1 MDRRSVILGASL
13 IGAATIVDH
22 SVARAALPAR
32 KRTRPARNI
41 LLLIS
46 DDQGLDLGCYGVPIK
61 TPRLDRLAG
70 EGTRFTHGFAAVS
83 SCSPSRAVINTGLFT
98 HQNGMY
104 GLQHDVHH
112 QSLLD
117 GIETLPA
124 MLRRA
129 GYATALVG
137 KKHVGPDSA
146 FPYETELV
154 PERSGIR
161 DVRELAIAATS
172 FIRASDD
179 RPFFVT
185 VAYSDPHRAPVNFGN
200 DREWPG
206 VRPAI
211 YDPAKV
217 PIPSHLPDIPAVR
230 GDLAEYYES
239 LSRLDSGVGMILDD
253 LAATGRLED
262 TLIVFCSDNGRP
274 FAGAKTN
281 LYDPG
286 LHLPLVIRA
295 PGRKIGVN
303 DAMVSWVDIA
313 PTILEFAGVAPPTKY
328 PLSGKSLMA
337 LLGQSGDPTR
347 DAAFASHDFH
357 EINQY
362 YPMRSVRTRTHNYIV
377 NLAHPL
383 DYPIA
388 GDVAG
393 SPSWKAISAD
403 PAIQIGKRRQVDY
416 LKRPAE
422 ELYDL
427 RRDPDELVNV
437 IGDPAQATVLAD
449 LRARLL
455 KMRRETK
462 DPWLAGQT
470 DPYAHPGLTE

>member
-1 MDRRSVILGASL
+1 MIAAGTALAPAVTRA
-13 IGAATIVDH
+13 AATPPH
-22 SVARAALPAR
+22 
-32 KRTRPARNI
+32 RNI
-41 LLLIS
+41 LLIIS
-46 DDQGLDLGCYGVPIK
+46 DDQGLDMGCYGTAIK
-61 TPRLDRLAG
+61 TPHLDRFARG
-70 EGTRFTHGFAAVS
+70 ATRFTQGFAAVS

-124 MLRRA
+124 MLRGA

-146 FPYETELV
+146 FPYEAELV

-161 DVRELAIAATS
+161 DVRELSIAAAS
-172 FIRASDD
+172 FIRSSND

-185 VAYSDPHRAPVNFGN
+185 LAYSDPHRAATDYGN
-200 DREWPG
+200 DRVWPG
-206 VRPAI
+206 VKPVI

-217 PIPSHLPDIPAVR
+217 PLPSHLPDLPEVR
-230 GDLAEYYES
+230 QDLAAYYES
-239 LSRLDSGVGMILDD
+239 ISRLDAGVGMILDELD
-253 LAATGRLED
+253 AMGQAD
-262 TLIVFCSDNGRP
+262 NTLVIFLSDNGRP
-274 FAGAKTN
+274 FPGAKTN

-286 LHLPLVIRA
+286 LHLPLLIRA
-295 PGRKIGVN
+295 PGVPANVN

-313 PTILEFAGVAPPTKY
+313 PTVLDYAGVKGPDY
-328 PLSGKSLMA
+328 PLSGASLMP
-337 LLGQSGDPTR
+337 LLGQSAAAGR
-347 DAAFASHDFH
+347 DMVFASHDFH

-362 YPMRSVRTRTHNYIV
+362 YPMRSVRTRTHSYIL
-377 NLAHPL
+377 NIAAPL

-393 SPSWKAISAD
+393 SPSWKAIVANPS
-403 PAIQIGKRRQVDY
+403 IRLGKRTQAAY
-416 LKRPAE
+416 LKRPPE

-427 RRDPDELVNV
+427 RADPDELVN
-437 IGDPAQATVLAD
+437 IAGDAAAGTVLAD
-449 LRARLL
+449 
-455 KMRRETK
+455 RRERLRTMRTATH

-470 DPYAHPGLTE
+470 DPYAHVGR

>member
-1 MDRRSVILGASL
+1 MDRRTLL
-13 IGAATIVDH
+13 RNAATLAAG
-22 SVARAALPAR
+22 VAFAPGAQAAATPR
-32 KRTRPARNI
+32 QRNI

-61 TPRLDRLAG
+61 TPRLDRLAQ
-70 EGTRFTHGFAAVS
+70 EGTRFAQAFAAVS
-83 SCSPSRAVINTGLFT
+83 SCSPSRAVINTGLYT

-146 FPYETELV
+146 FPYEAELV

-161 DVRELAIAATS
+161 DVREMAIAASS
-172 FIRASDD
+172 FIRSTND

-185 VAYSDPHRAPVNFGN
+185 VAYSDPHRAAVDYGN
-200 DREWPG
+200 DRPWPG
-206 VRPAI
+206 VKLVT
-211 YDPAKV
+211 YDPKSV
-217 PIPSHLPDIPAVR
+217 PIPRHLPDIPAVR
-230 GDLAEYYES
+230 SDLAEYYES
-239 LSRLDSGVGMILDD
+239 LSRLDTGVGMILDD
-253 LAATGRLED
+253 LAETGRAEE
-262 TLIVFCSDNGRP
+262 TLVIFLSDNGRP
-274 FAGAKTN
+274 FGGAKTN

-286 LHLPLVIRA
+286 LHLPLIIRA
-295 PGRKIGVN
+295 PGASPGVN
-303 DAMVSWVDIA
+303 QAMVSWVDIA
-313 PTILEFAGVAPPTKY
+313 PTILDYAGVAPPTRY
-328 PLSGKSLMA
+328 PLSGASLMP
-337 LLGQSGDPTR
+337 LLGQTGATGR
-347 DAAFASHDFH
+347 DAVFASHDFH

-362 YPMRSVRTRTHNYIV
+362 YPMRSVRTATHSYIA

-393 SPSWKAISAD
+393 SPSWKAISSD
-403 PAIQIGKRRQVDY
+403 PSIRLGNRTQAAY

-427 RRDPDELVNV
+427 TRDPDEIVNLA
-437 IGDPAQATVLAD
+437 GDPAYSPVLAD
-449 LRARLL
+449 LRQRLL
-455 KMRRETK
+455 RMRSTTR

-470 DPYAHPGLTE
+470 DPYAHMDHQP

>member
-1 MDRRSVILGASL
+1 MDRRTLL
-13 IGAATIVDH
+13 RGAAALAAGTALAPAV
-22 SVARAALPAR
+22 RAAGALPR
-32 KRTRPARNI
+32 RNV

-46 DDQGLDLGCYGVPIK
+46 DDQGLDLGCYGVPIR
-61 TPRLDRLAG
+61 TPRLDRLARD
-70 EGTRFTHGFAAVS
+70 GTRFSQGFAAVS
-83 SCSPSRAVINTGLFT
+83 SCSPSRAVINTGLYT

-124 MLRRA
+124 MLRHA

-146 FPYETELV
+146 FPYEVELV

-161 DVRELAIAATS
+161 DVRELAIAASS
-172 FIRASDD
+172 FIRSSDD

-185 VAYSDPHRAPVNFGN
+185 VAYSDPHRAAVDYGN
-200 DREWPG
+200 DRPWPG
-206 VRPAI
+206 VKPVS
-211 YDPAKV
+211 YDPATV
-217 PIPSHLPDIPAVR
+217 PVPPHLPDIPAVR
-230 GDLAEYYES
+230 GDLAAYYES
-239 LSRLDSGVGMILDD
+239 LSRLDTGVGMILDD
-253 LAATGRLED
+253 LAETGRADE
-262 TLIVFCSDNGRP
+262 TLVIFLSDNGRP
-274 FAGAKTN
+274 FPGAKTN

-286 LHLPLVIRA
+286 LHLPLIIRA
-295 PGRKIGVN
+295 PGARPSVN

-313 PTILEFAGVAPPTKY
+313 PTVLDFTGVAAPTQY
-328 PLSGKSLMA
+328 PLSGKSLLP
-337 LLGQSGDPTR
+337 LLGRTGAADR
-347 DAAFASHDFH
+347 DAVFASHDFH

-362 YPMRSVRTRTHNYIV
+362 YPMRAVRTRTHSYIA
-377 NLAHPL
+377 NLAFPL

-403 PAIQIGKRRQVDY
+403 PAIRLGKRSQAAY

-427 RRDPDELVNV
+427 ARDPDEIDNV
-437 IGDPAQATVLAD
+437 AADPAYAKVLAD
-449 LRARLL
+449 
-455 KMRRETK
+455 MRRRLQAVRAATH

-470 DPYAHPGLTE
+470 DPYAHMEHQR

>member
-1 MDRRSVILGASL
+1 MDRRTLLRRTATL
-13 IGAATIVDH
+13 AAGT
-22 SVARAALPAR
+22 ALAPALKAAPAG
-32 KRTRPARNI
+32 PQRNV

-46 DDQGLDLGCYGVPIK
+46 DDQGLDLGCYGVPIR
-61 TPRLDRLAG
+61 TPRIDRLAR
-70 EGTRFTHGFAAVS
+70 EGTRFTHGYAAVS
-83 SCSPSRAVINTGLFT
+83 SCSPSRAVINTGLYT

-117 GIETLPA
+117 GIETLPSL
-124 MLRRA
+124 LRRA
-129 GYATALVG
+129 GHAVALVG

-146 FPYETELV
+146 FPYEVELV

-161 DVRELAIAATS
+161 DVRELAVAAGS
-172 FIRASDD
+172 FIRSTND

-185 VAYSDPHRAPVNFGN
+185 VGYSDPHRAAADYGN
-200 DREWPG
+200 DRRWPG
-206 VRPAI
+206 VKPAR
-211 YDPAKV
+211 YDPRRV

-230 GDLAEYYES
+230 QDLAEYYES
-239 LSRLDSGVGMILDD
+239 LSRLDVGVGMILDE
-253 LAATGRLED
+253 LEASGRAGD
-262 TLIVFCSDNGRP
+262 TLVIFLSDNGRP
-274 FAGAKTN
+274 FPGAKTN

-286 LHLPLVIRA
+286 LHLPLIIRA
-295 PGRKIGVN
+295 PGQRASVN

-313 PTILEFAGVAPPTKY
+313 PTVLEFTGVAGPKY
-328 PLSGKSLMA
+328 PLSGRSLLS
-337 LLGQSGDPTR
+337 LLGRRSGEGR
-347 DAAFASHDFH
+347 DAVFASHDFH

-362 YPMRSVRTRTHNYIV
+362 YPMRAIRTRTHSYIL
-377 NLAHPL
+377 NLASPL

-403 PAIQIGKRRQVDY
+403 PSIRLGKRTQAAY

-427 RRDPDELVNV
+427 ERDPDELTNV
-437 IGDPAQATVLAD
+437 AADPAYAGVLSD
-449 LRARLL
+449 LRERLRA
-455 KMRRETK
+455 MRAATH

-470 DPYAHPGLTE
+470 DPYAHMEHGG

>member
-1 MDRRSVILGASL
+1 MDRRSVLLGASL
-13 IGAATIVDH
+13 LGAAAMVDGK
-22 SVARAALPAR
+22 VARAAAPS
-32 KRTRPARNI
+32 RPRRNI

-46 DDQGLDLGCYGVPIK
+46 DDQGLDLGCYGVPIR
-61 TPRLDRLAG
+61 TPRIDRLAR

-83 SCSPSRAVINTGLFT
+83 SCSPSRAVINTGLYT

-137 KKHVGPDSA
+137 KKHVGPDRA

-161 DVRELAIAATS
+161 DVRELAIAASS
-172 FIRASDD
+172 FIRSSDD

-185 VAYSDPHRAPVNFGN
+185 VAYSDPHRAAVNYGN
-200 DREWPG
+200 DRMWPG
-206 VRPAI
+206 VKPAV

-230 GDLAEYYES
+230 ADLADYYES
-239 LSRLDSGVGMILDD
+239 LSRLDTGVGMILDD
-253 LAATGRLED
+253 LAATGRADD
-262 TLIVFCSDNGRP
+262 TLVIFCSDNGRP
-274 FAGAKTN
+274 FPGAKTN

-286 LHLPLVIRA
+286 LHLPLIVRA
-295 PGRKIGVN
+295 PGQAGSVN
-303 DAMVSWVDIA
+303 RAMVSWVDIA
-313 PTILEFAGVAPPTKY
+313 PTVLEFAGVAPPTAY
-328 PLSGKSLMA
+328 PLSGASLLP
-337 LLGQSGDPTR
+337 LLGKSDAPGR
-347 DAAFASHDFH
+347 DTVFASHDFH

-362 YPMRSVRTRTHNYIV
+362 YPMRSVRTRTHSYIA

-393 SPSWKAISAD
+393 SPSWKAIAAD
-403 PAIQIGKRRQVDY
+403 PAIRLGKRTQSAY

-422 ELYDL
+422 ELLDL
-427 RRDPDELVNV
+427 TRDPDELVNV
-437 IGDPAQATVLAD
+437 VADPAYAAVLAD
-449 LRARLL
+449 LRARLQT
-455 KMRRETK
+455 MRAATK

-470 DPYAHPGLTE
+470 DPYAHIGHSE